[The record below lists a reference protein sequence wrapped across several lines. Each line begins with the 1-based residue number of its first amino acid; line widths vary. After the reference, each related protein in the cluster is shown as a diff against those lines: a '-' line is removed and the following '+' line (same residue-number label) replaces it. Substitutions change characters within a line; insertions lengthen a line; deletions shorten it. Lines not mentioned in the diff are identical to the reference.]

1 MSHLKKILETIF
13 ILLTLSIVTLMFDLV
28 HVNALTSISSLPGM
42 IYYKYNN
49 SDQYI
54 DINNQKYNKNPFMV
68 LETLSDKK
76 ISDRYPNFTGYKI
89 PVYVKANEKLDYY
102 VTTNSYQLRYVS
114 YSGQPSFS
122 LLGDDKFYTLYFR
135 MYASPQSDE
144 VQAGIFESYEI
155 FNRLHFSVKSS
166 FNGYDI
172 ENYKAY
178 DCLTTS
184 LNSDFPSTVISCR
197 VPKKY
202 LDSFVLDLSLD
213 NRAFAQTDSSNDYI
227 ESVYYL
233 YLSEVVNY
241 DSDNNGMLNVTSSVS
256 GSDVTLNFNATDDE
270 NVVGYYYTIGDYDYV
285 YTTDKS
291 VVLSG
296 FSNGSFSGTAK
307 AVYKDGSNTPLSSFT
322 VNVTTSSLPVLRYFV
337 TYVDG
342 DIIVDLRDSYAISGT
357 ISKYYLKLDDGEWFE
372 ISDNQY
378 TFKNVE
384 FGEHTLMM
392 RIVDSLGNVSTATY
406 GFRSKSS
413 NEVVIDTVKSFYD
426 VVVDQFNN
434 MWTDF
439 GKVMKQL
446 FVPSESELSNWF
458 NDVNTSLTEQFG
470 FLSYPFTWVITFL
483 QRFTELTDT
492 GSYIISWSD
501 IKVPNFDYVIISKGS
516 FDLASLLNNSNIK
529 TMHDIY
535 LMCID
540 ALVILSFFNYC
551 SNVYNRIFGNND
563 IYETDILSASQNYT
577 IDDKQQLHKSVTA
590 SKTHVEKRT
599 RKKV

>member
-1 MSHLKKILETIF
+1 MKKIFETIF
-13 ILLTLSIVTLMFDLV
+13 ILMTLSIVTLMFDII
-28 HVNALTSISSLPGM
+28 HVNALTSTTALPSY

-49 SDQYI
+49 SDNYI
-54 DINNQKYNKNPFMV
+54 DITDSRYNTNPNMVIWTINDKEINNA
-68 LETLSDKK
+68 
-76 ISDRYPNFTGYKI
+76 YPKFTGYGI
-89 PVYVKANEKLDYY
+89 PVYVKANEKMNYY
-102 VTTNSYQLRYVS
+102 VTTNSYKLNYYNNSSNISVV
-114 YSGQPSFS
+114 GN
-122 LLGDDKFYTLYFR
+122 DKFYTLYFR
-135 MYASPQSDE
+135 LYAGPKNNEIQSG
-144 VQAGIFESYEI
+144 VFESYEI
-155 FNRLHFSVKSS
+155 FSRLHFSANSS
-166 FNGYDI
+166 YLGRDNQ
-172 ENYKAY
+172 AY
-178 DCLTTS
+178 DCMTTS
-184 LNSDFPSTVISCR
+184 TNSDFPTAMISCR
-197 VPKKY
+197 VPKSY
-202 LDSFVLDLSLD
+202 LKNFTLNLKLD
-213 NRAFAQTDSSNDYI
+213 NTAFAQTDDSNDYI
-227 ESVYYL
+227 ENVYYI
-233 YLSEVVNY
+233 YLSNVVNY
-241 DSDNNGMLNVTSSVS
+241 ESDNLGLLEVTSSVN
-256 GSDVTLNFNATDDE
+256 GSDVTLNFKSDDEE

-285 YTTDKS
+285 YTTDKT
-291 VVLSG
+291 VTLTN
-296 FSNGSFSGTAK
+296 FSNGSYSGTAK
-307 AVYKDGSNTPLSSFT
+307 AVYKDGSNTPLTSFNVEVSS
-322 VNVTTSSLPVLRYFV
+322 SALPVLKYMLS
-337 TYVDG
+337 YVDKE
-342 DIIVDLRDSYAISGT
+342 INVDLRDSYAISGT
-357 ISKYYLKLDDGEWFE
+357 ISKYFLKLDDSSWIELPSNKYSFH
-372 ISDNQY
+372 D
-378 TFKNVE
+378 VE
-384 FGEHTLMM
+384 YGEHTLKM
-392 RIVDSLGNVSTATY
+392 RIEDSNGNVSTATY

-458 NDVNTSLTEQFG
+458 NDVNTSLTKQFG

-501 IKVPNFDYVIISKGS
+501 IKVPNFDFVIISKGS
-516 FDLASLLNNSNIK
+516 FDLASLLDNSNIK

-577 IDDKQQLHKSVTA
+577 IDDKQQVHKSVTA